1 MDGAWQNP
9 SRDQFFAC
17 QQKYYPSVLQQFCSI
32 LVFVS
37 MLFVCTELPSEY
49 AEKMQMVCYDNW
61 DESWKD
67 LIYNKKLCFHVH
79 VFVHGPMF
87 RLFLVYNLAIQVVF
101 LCPEWQEEMSPKT
114 QGVSPTIVNEGN
126 DGNEAGR
133 KMWGQGEISRKVVQ
147 SVSCRGN
154 RWTQAFRTRLKKEN

>member
-1 MDGAWQNP
+1 M
-9 SRDQFFAC
+9 
-17 QQKYYPSVLQQFCSI
+17 
-32 LVFVS
+32 
-37 MLFVCTELPSEY
+37 
-49 AEKMQMVCYDNW
+49 
-61 DESWKD
+61 
-67 LIYNKKLCFHVH
+67 CFHVH
-79 VFVHGPMF
+79 VLFHGPMF

-126 DGNEAGR
+126 DGNEACR

-154 RWTQAFRTRLKKEN
+154 R